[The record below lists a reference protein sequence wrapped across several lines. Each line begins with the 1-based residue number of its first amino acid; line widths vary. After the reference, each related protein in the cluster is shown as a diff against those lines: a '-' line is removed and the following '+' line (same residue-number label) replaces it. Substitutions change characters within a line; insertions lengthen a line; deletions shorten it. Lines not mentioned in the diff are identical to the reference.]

1 MNHRRFNR
9 AEMTM
14 RQRRTPM
21 VWIALIALAAALGIG
36 SRRFAP
42 GTRRVVPAF
51 IAAYAGDTLW
61 ALVAFLGF
69 GLLMPRAST
78 RHVALLAIVFSVMI
92 EVSQLYDA
100 PWIATIRQTTLGGL
114 ILGFGFLWSDL
125 ICYVVGVGLG
135 VLIELGYNDVLERRT
150 SQ

>member
-1 MNHRRFNR
+1 
-9 AEMTM
+9 M
-14 RQRRTPM
+14 RPRRTPLL
-21 VWIALIALAAALGIG
+21 WIALIALACALGIG
-36 SRRFAP
+36 SRRFALAL
-42 GTRRVVPAF
+42 PAF

-78 RHVALLAIVFSVMI
+78 RHVALLAIVFSVVI

-100 PWIATIRQTTLGGL
+100 PWIASIRRTTLGGL

-135 VLIELGYNDVLERRT
+135 VLIEVAYNKNRP
-150 SQ
+150 

>member
-1 MNHRRFNR
+1 
-9 AEMTM
+9 
-14 RQRRTPM
+14 
-21 VWIALIALAAALGIG
+21 
-36 SRRFAP
+36 
-42 GTRRVVPAF
+42 VPAF

-78 RHVALLAIVFSVMI
+78 RHVALLAIVFSAMI

-100 PWIATIRQTTLGGL
+100 PWIASIRQTTLGGL

-125 ICYVVGVGLG
+125 TCYVVGVGLG
-135 VLIELGYNDVLERRT
+135 VLIEVGYNDFLERRA

>member
-1 MNHRRFNR
+1 
-9 AEMTM
+9 M
-14 RQRRTPM
+14 RPRRTPLL
-21 VWIALIALAAALGIG
+21 WIAFIILACALGIG
-36 SRRFAP
+36 SRRFALAL
-42 GTRRVVPAF
+42 PAF

-78 RHVALLAIVFSVMI
+78 RHVALLAIVFSVVI

-100 PWIATIRQTTLGGL
+100 PWIASIRRTTLGGL

-135 VLIELGYNDVLERRT
+135 VLIEVAYNKKRP
-150 SQ
+150 